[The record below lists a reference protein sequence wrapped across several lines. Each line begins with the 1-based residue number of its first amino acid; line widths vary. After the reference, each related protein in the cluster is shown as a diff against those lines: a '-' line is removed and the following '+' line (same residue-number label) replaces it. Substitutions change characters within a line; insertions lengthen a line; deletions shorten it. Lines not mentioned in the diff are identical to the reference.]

1 MKLNETFANIVKHDL
16 LTNSI
21 PMLLG
26 EPGIGK
32 SSWVEALARD
42 MNTKSFTLACN
53 QLADKSDLTGARL
66 IEVTKQVN
74 GKTVPTGDYTQAFFP
89 HIVITN
95 AINYAVAHPD
105 ETPILFLDELNRT
118 TSDVTSEALS
128 IPTMRSIGNRKLPTN
143 LKIITAGN
151 DKGNVVSLDTAS
163 ISRFVPYHVEPDI
176 ETFLNLDEN
185 INQDIKAVLIKNP
198 NFIFQQ
204 VKYEPVDTTDDDD
217 DDDDENT
224 NKQLYEALNEDERLD
239 QITTPRT
246 ITSLSKWLNSYDDQE
261 LSALATSIYTDAN
274 DGQQKS
280 MLLDIIEAHTG
291 KTTFSSA
298 LCTQITD
305 RLTSAGTQGN
315 QNNSLTL
322 RKPTD
327 FTKLQQAAS
336 IQDLDDMISNLSE
349 TKRESNFAYALYDKN
364 NNTQLINELIQML
377 PQELSQKTVTTI
389 IKLGAASHLNP
400 NNVEFLCK
408 LDHPVAKSLSIL
420 QQIN

>member
-1 MKLNETFANIVKHDL
+1 MKLNEKFADIVKHDL
-16 LTNSI
+16 MTNSI

-66 IEVTKQVN
+66 VEVTKQVN
-74 GKTVPTGDYTQAFFP
+74 GKAVPTGDYTQAFFP

-128 IPTMRSIGNRKLPTN
+128 IPTMRSIGNRKLPNN

-198 NFIFQQ
+198 SFIFQQ
-204 VKYEPVDTTDDDD
+204 VKYEPTDITDDDD

-224 NKQLYEALNEDERLD
+224 SQQLYDALNEDERLD

-261 LSALATSIYTDAN
+261 LSDLATSVYTDPN
-274 DGQQKS
+274 DNQQKS

-298 LCTQITD
+298 LCSQITD
-305 RLTSAGTQGN
+305 RLTSAGSQTSQS
-315 QNNSLTL
+315 NSLTL

-327 FTKLQQAAS
+327 FTKLQQASS
-336 IQDLDDMISNLSE
+336 IQVLDDMLVDLSE

-377 PQELSQKTVTTI
+377 PEELNQKTITTI
-389 IKLGAASHLNP
+389 IKLGAASQLNP
-400 NNVEFLCK
+400 TNVEYLCK